1 MSKTIKE
8 IKSFVINQ
16 MKIGQF
22 ASIVREDYEKYES
35 DYIII
40 TKEIITKE
48 KKDLFIS
55 IKKSDLQLT
64 LKDLNLSKLRF
75 MILMIRV
82 KKSASNFKER
92 SKQEMISL
100 KWNRFLDNNK
110 DLKRDKKLNDILK

>member
-35 DYIII
+35 DYLII
-40 TKEIITKE
+40 TKEE
-48 KKDLFIS
+48 KDLFIF

-75 MILMIRV
+75 MILMLRV

>member
-22 ASIVREDYEKYES
+22 ASIVREDYSKYES
-35 DYIII
+35 DYLII
-40 TKEIITKE
+40 TKEE
-48 KKDLFIS
+48 KDLFIF

-75 MILMIRV
+75 MILMLRV

>member
-1 MSKTIKE
+1 M
-8 IKSFVINQ
+8 
-16 MKIGQF
+16 
-22 ASIVREDYEKYES
+22 YEKYES
-35 DYIII
+35 DYLIII
-40 TKEIITKE
+40 KE
-48 KKDLFIS
+48 KENLFIS

-75 MILMIRV
+75 MLLMIRV
-82 KKSASNFKER
+82 KKSANNFKER

>member
-22 ASIVREDYEKYES
+22 ASIVREDYSKYES
-35 DYIII
+35 DYLII
-40 TKEIITKE
+40 TKEE
-48 KKDLFIS
+48 KDLFIS

-75 MILMIRV
+75 MILMLRV
-82 KKSASNFKER
+82 KKSANNFKER

-100 KWNRFLDNNK
+100 KWNRFLDSNK

>member
-16 MKIGQF
+16 MKSGQF
-22 ASIVREDYEKYES
+22 ASIVREDYSKYES
-35 DYIII
+35 DYLIII
-40 TKEIITKE
+40 KE

-75 MILMIRV
+75 MLLMIRV
-82 KKSASNFKER
+82 KKSANNFKER

-100 KWNRFLDNNK
+100 KWNRFLDSNK